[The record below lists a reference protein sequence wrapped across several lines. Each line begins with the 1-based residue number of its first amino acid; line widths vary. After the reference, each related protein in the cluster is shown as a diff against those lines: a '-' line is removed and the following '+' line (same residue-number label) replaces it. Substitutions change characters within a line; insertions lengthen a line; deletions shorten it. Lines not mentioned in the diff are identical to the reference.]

1 MNKLLVQKFEDELLY
16 NIEEAKRKHKYV
28 PTYLIQ
34 MIQQFGGVDAAK
46 RLIQK
51 EMSSNSPSEGFVRLA
66 YWCNDEILTVEFTMS
81 KSEYQS
87 LFAEDEIAYC
97 KNLLKCK

>member
-1 MNKLLVQKFEDELLY
+1 MDKLLAQKFENELFN
-16 NIEEAKRKHKYV
+16 NIDVAKKKYKYV
-28 PTYLIQ
+28 PTYFIQ
-34 MIQQFGGVDAAK
+34 MLQQFGGVDAAK

-51 EMSSNSPSEGFVRLA
+51 GISNNSPSEGFVRLA
-66 YWCNDEILTVEFTMS
+66 YWYNDETLTVEFTMS

-97 KNLLKCK
+97 KKLLKCK